1 MSEWPTNHPERH
13 KAPCPGLNERIA
25 LIWSDRVNTAKSVG
39 MFL

>member
-1 MSEWPTNHPERH
+1 MMWIDIGVTVLL
-13 KAPCPGLNERIA
+13 ALRIA